1 MRAKMVLPPLWI
13 FTFMPAGRDKIVAPY
28 LAGGD
33 SSLNDAAPPASL
45 SGEAPVFKFAA
56 VLLLLS
62 WPANAED
69 RLYYTFSQ
77 WARLQDEDR
86 VAYISGLLDTLA
98 MAATEPAQRTLHNSR
113 SVFRQLNAHP

>member
-1 MRAKMVLPPLWI
+1 
-13 FTFMPAGRDKIVAPY
+13 
-28 LAGGD
+28 
-33 SSLNDAAPPASL
+33 LNDTAPPASL

-86 VAYISGLLDTLA
+86 IAYISGLLDTLA
-98 MAATEPAQRTLHNSR
+98 MAATEPAQTGHLSAGLEIRRLMVEGTDCLGVAAAPAYRKPWIAFARQKFTR
-113 SVFRQLNAHP
+113 SGFD